1 MLQRY
6 ERSKHRISKELRDKP
21 QVVGYLKTRV

>member
-6 ERSKHRISKELRDKP
+6 ERSKSRIYKELTDKP
-21 QVVGYLKTRV
+21 QVVGYLKTRG